1 MVIVGGQE
9 EQDAEIVG
17 SGHVSLVPGV
27 PRHPPWL
34 GVPKDRV
41 MPPPPW
47 ARVDGVYEPENI
59 FQIV

>member
-1 MVIVGGQE
+1 MWLPLIPLFWFAGVVVVGGQE

-34 GVPKDRV
+34 GVPKDRL
-41 MPPPPW
+41 MPPPP
-47 ARVDGVYEPENI
+47 
-59 FQIV
+59 